1 MINFANG
8 SEPIIN
14 PWLFYLADILD
25 AAKIVICIVA
35 MASAVMAFVYLGS
48 YSTDRKYKKEEEL
61 KNALHSF
68 KISTVTCAISLSVA
82 MFIPYKNTIYTM
94 AIAQALTPDN
104 IKIIYDATGKTAE
117 DILNGGSEFI
127 KDIMDYGVEKIN
139 EIRSGSS
146 EEEE

>member
-14 PWLFYLADILD
+14 PWLFYLADVLDSAKLVIIVTAFASGFMAILCVVFGCTD
-25 AAKIVICIVA
+25 SKLPDVLRFFKTMVAAFAVS
-35 MASAVMAFVYLGS
+35 AS
-48 YSTDRKYKKEEEL
+48 
-61 KNALHSF
+61 
-68 KISTVTCAISLSVA
+68 IAIFMPSE
-82 MFIPYKNTIYTM
+82 NTIYTM

-104 IKIIYDATGKTAE
+104 VKIIYDATGKTAE

-127 KDIMDYGVEKIN
+127 EDIMDYGVEKIN

-146 EEEE
+146 EEEK

>member
-25 AAKIVICIVA
+25 AAKIVIGIVA

-61 KNALHSF
+61 KNALRSF

-82 MFIPYKNTIYTM
+82 VFIPSKNTIYTM

-104 IKIIYDATGKTAE
+104 IRIIYDATGKTAE

-146 EEEE
+146 EDEE

>member
-14 PWLFYLADILD
+14 PWLFYLADVLD
-25 AAKIVICIVA
+25 AAKIIIGILA
-35 MASAVMAFVYLGS
+35 TASAVMAIVYLGS

-82 MFIPYKNTIYTM
+82 VFIPSKNIIYTM

-104 IKIIYDATGKTAE
+104 IRIIYDATGETAE

-127 KDIMDYGVEKIN
+127 KDIMDYSVEKIN
-139 EIRSGSS
+139 EIRSGSN
-146 EEEE
+146 EDE

>member
-14 PWLFYLADILD
+14 PWLFYLADVLD
-25 AAKIVICIVA
+25 AAKIVIGILA
-35 MASAVMAFVYLGS
+35 MTSAVLAIAYFGS

-82 MFIPYKNTIYTM
+82 MFIPSKNTIYTM

-104 IKIIYDATGKTAE
+104 IRIVYDATGKTAE
-117 DILNGGSEFI
+117 DILNGGSDFI

-146 EEEE
+146 EDEE

>member
-8 SEPIIN
+8 SEPIVN
-14 PWLFYLADILD
+14 PWLFYLADVLD
-25 AAKIVICIVA
+25 AAKIIIGILA
-35 MASAVMAFVYLGS
+35 MLSAVLAIVYLGS

-68 KISTVTCAISLSVA
+68 KISTITCAISLSVA
-82 MFIPYKNTIYTM
+82 MFIPSKNTIYTM
-94 AIAQALTPDN
+94 AIAKALTPDN
-104 IKIIYDATGKTAE
+104 VKIIYDATGKTAE

-127 KDIMDYGVEKIN
+127 EDIMDYGVEKIN

-146 EEEE
+146 EDEE

>member
-1 MINFANG
+1 MFNFTNG

-25 AAKIVICIVA
+25 AAKIVIGILA
-35 MASAVMAFVYLGS
+35 MASAVMAIVYLGS

-82 MFIPYKNTIYTM
+82 VFIPSKNTIYTM

-104 IKIIYDATGKTAE
+104 IRIIYDATGKTAE

>member
-14 PWLFYLADILD
+14 PWLFYLADVLD
-25 AAKIVICIVA
+25 SAKIIIGILA
-35 MASAVMAFVYLGS
+35 MVSAVLAFIYLGS
-48 YSTDRKYKKEEEL
+48 YRMDREL
-61 KNALHSF
+61 DALHFF
-68 KISTVTCAISLSVA
+68 KISAVTCAISLSVA
-82 MFIPYKNTIYTM
+82 MFMPSKNTIYTM

-104 IKIIYDATGKTAE
+104 VKIIYDATGKTAK

-127 KDIMDYGVEKIN
+127 EDIMDYGVEKIN

-146 EEEE
+146 EEE